1 VTPAALQLSGICK
14 RFGGV
19 TALDNATFAVRP
31 GSVHALLGENGA
43 GKTTLMRIA
52 FGLLGPDAGTVSIDG
67 RAVRFR
73 SPADAIGAGIG
84 MVQQHFT
91 VVPALTTLENIALG
105 WSSSRKVRSS
115 SLRLAVET
123 GLRVEPDVLISQLTV
138 ADQQRV
144 ELLKALVRGAKVL
157 ILDEPTA
164 SLAPADSGEL
174 LSWIRGFAARGGSVV
189 LITHKL
195 REALDVADEI
205 SVLRRGVVTWSA
217 AREHASIEHL
227 VTAMMG
233 ESTASKSVGPA
244 PAPTTR
250 RPMSSS
256 VVRAE
261 RLVVQ
266 DARGVVRIRDVWV
279 SIRGGEIV
287 GVAGVDGSGKR
298 ELLYALA
305 GRLRPTS
312 GELRLPDEIG
322 FIPEDRQ
329 REALVLD
336 ASVAENVA
344 LRGAGRRR
352 GWYRRSNAERAAEQ
366 LTLTNGIRV
375 ADVRESVSTLSGGN
389 QQRLVLARELH
400 GNPPLVVAVNP
411 TRGLD
416 IAATAQVQRRLRKA
430 ADDGAAIVYHSTDLD
445 ELLEVADRVLVVFD
459 GRVREV
465 DRDRDVIG
473 RAMLGAESP

>member
-144 ELLKALVRGAKVL
+144 ELLKALVRSAKVL

-205 SVLRRGVVTWSA
+205 SVLRLGVVTW
-217 AREHASIEHL
+217 I
-227 VTAMMG
+227 
-233 ESTASKSVGPA
+233 
-244 PAPTTR
+244 
-250 RPMSSS
+250 
-256 VVRAE
+256 
-261 RLVVQ
+261 
-266 DARGVVRIRDVWV
+266 
-279 SIRGGEIV
+279 
-287 GVAGVDGSGKR
+287 
-298 ELLYALA
+298 A
-305 GRLRPTS
+305 GRAHT
-312 GELRLPDEIG
+312 
-322 FIPEDRQ
+322 
-329 REALVLD
+329 
-336 ASVAENVA
+336 
-344 LRGAGRRR
+344 
-352 GWYRRSNAERAAEQ
+352 
-366 LTLTNGIRV
+366 
-375 ADVRESVSTLSGGN
+375 
-389 QQRLVLARELH
+389 
-400 GNPPLVVAVNP
+400 
-411 TRGLD
+411 
-416 IAATAQVQRRLRKA
+416 
-430 ADDGAAIVYHSTDLD
+430 
-445 ELLEVADRVLVVFD
+445 
-459 GRVREV
+459 
-465 DRDRDVIG
+465 
-473 RAMLGAESP
+473 